1 MSNFVSIID
10 NISGTILFKTSIE
23 KISDAYSFATMME
36 NEGLDIRIEA
46 PGLTETLIHS
56 LGANKSEISE
66 YNKSLEE
73 EIEDHENDFG
83 CMICPP
89 NINIKKID

>member
-10 NISGTILFKTSIE
+10 NISGTVLFTTSIE
-23 KISDAYSFATMME
+23 KMNDAYSFATMME

-46 PGLTETLIHS
+46 PGLTETLINS

-73 EIEDHENDFG
+73 EILDHENDFG
-83 CMICPP
+83 CMVCPP
-89 NINIKKID
+89 KPKADLAD